1 MRNTTTVTIVSPL
14 ACHGFRLLWL
24 VLAWFCIGV
33 SAVGATDHHARGF
46 HIQVR
51 HLTDERE
58 QAAQQQCPQDTS
70 DLWGETN
77 ARAVISLDDG
87 GFVVAGYVHICHG
100 YRKYAASEDWVLRY
114 ATDAWISR
122 FDREGKLLWSKAYRA
137 NPQNWINAIAVTAD
151 GGFVVAG
158 GTSVKNDTNGKGD
171 ETMDADIL
179 VWRLNGQGDVIW
191 GWLLAS
197 AGEDKAYHILPLSG
211 GDVAVSGF
219 IEYWKEDTDES
230 DRRIPCS
237 DEYMYR
243 KSPREPGMHCL
254 GWIARLDTAGQLRWE
269 RRIERG
275 DGLSLKF
282 MREDVKNNRLIVAG
296 ELSRYGDTAAG
307 YSIYDREKKLG
318 TTRRSVVRFE
328 IDAGTGQIQKETTPY
343 PKASDHSGSQRERR
357 NEDGRRL
364 TDSFLLITP
373 EQRVMAA
380 YSGHVQSW
388 VMGLG
393 DAADPMGPS
402 LYPRKYLERTIY
414 KIARWVLPE
423 NTTVPGTGY
432 YKYHKGFLL
441 FGFKTIG
448 GNDYGRDGLWKRC
461 LLQRGYQH
469 WLLRQYTESSCKPW
483 IALVDPRGRYYWRVT
498 LGKGEP
504 GRVQAA
510 AVLSKGDTIAIGTIK
525 IKTQLRDDY
534 FYLVNLY
541 DYDWDSMTKEEREKL
556 RKRVINRLLQYLMR
570 QEIHRHCPFIYP
582 GIVCHNDPYGWLDY
596 PANRLGTWM
605 WRLNSSGHQVWDKR
619 LDRLYVKQEG

>member
-1 MRNTTTVTIVSPL
+1 MLNTTTVTCVSPL

-24 VLAWFCIGV
+24 ALAWSCIGV
-33 SAVGATDHHARGF
+33 AAAGTTDRHVRTVD
-46 HIQVR
+46 IQVR

-100 YRKYAASEDWVLRY
+100 YPKPASKDLLLRY

-122 FDREGKLLWSKAYRA
+122 FDREGELLWSKAYRA

-219 IEYWKEDTDES
+219 IENEAADS
-230 DRRIPCS
+230 ARRVSCS
-237 DEYMYR
+237 DESMYR
-243 KSPREPGMHCL
+243 KSLIEPGMQCL
-254 GWIARLDTAGQLRWE
+254 GWVARLDTAGQLRWE
-269 RRIERG
+269 HRIERG
-275 DGLSLKF
+275 EGLSLKS

-296 ELSRYGDTAAG
+296 ERKPGG
-307 YSIYDREKKLG
+307 IG
-318 TTRRSVVRFE
+318 RSVVRFE

-343 PKASDHSGSQRERR
+343 PRTSVFQREWR
-357 NEDGRRL
+357 NEEERRL
-364 TDSFLLITP
+364 TDSFLFITP

-402 LYPRKYLERTIY
+402 LYPRKYLDRTIY

-423 NTTVPGTGY
+423 NTTVPGAGY
-432 YKYHKGFLL
+432 DEYHKGFLL

-448 GNDYGRDGLWKRC
+448 GNDYRDGFWNRC

-469 WLLRQYTESSCKPW
+469 WLLRQYTESHCKPW
-483 IALVDPRGRYYWRVT
+483 IALVDPQGRYYWRVT

-510 AVLSKGDTIAIGTIK
+510 AVLSKGDTIAIGAIK
-525 IKTQLRDDY
+525 VKTQLREYHDRHY
-534 FYLVNLY
+534 VS
-541 DYDWDSMTKEEREKL
+541 DWHSMTEEELKKSRRRAL
-556 RKRVINRLLQYLMR
+556 DRLLRYRFR
-570 QEIHRHCPFIYP
+570 QDRHNECQAIYP
-582 GIVCHNDPYGWLDY
+582 GIVCYNDPYGELRY

-605 WRLNSSGHQVWDKR
+605 WRLNESGRQVWDKR